1 MVDGRFWRKIFYMQ
15 TENTRRPDSQG
26 DARMANRETGAR
38 EDRAG
43 RFEPGFV
50 AAGGK
55 VAAMSGGLLGG
66 GEMRKNIRPNDLQIH
81 QPSFWYFARLLC
93 IRVQSEPLGNS
104 LRTYLAKPS
113 NFAWPAKI
121 GNDFLVIHAVIKA
134 CFTRKSKHSFN
145 ADM

>member
-1 MVDGRFWRKIFYMQ
+1 MNK
-15 TENTRRPDSQG
+15 ENTRRQTCPST
-26 DARMANRETGAR
+26 ARREEAR
-38 EDRAG
+38 INKEKLGQSRLM
-43 RFEPGFV
+43 
-50 AAGGK
+50 AAGWK

-66 GEMRKNIRPNDLQIH
+66 WSQMRKNIRPDDLQIH

-113 NFAWPAKI
+113 NFAWPTKI